1 MHMNQV
7 EERVFTS
14 LQMSDIEEVERRL
27 DKKMNVKIKDFTS
40 QTQEYMQAALQQV
53 TDNHLISQESFGKK
67 P

>member
-1 MHMNQV
+1 
-7 EERVFTS
+7 
-14 LQMSDIEEVERRL
+14 MSDLEEVERRL